1 MKTMDLTKLQEL
13 AGVPSVTEIVEP
25 HLGQDDGIDGHPL
38 ELLQKVA
45 ERFAEDVAYED
56 YSALDELLKH
66 VPEAELKAFLSD
78 I

>member
-13 AGVPSVTEIVEP
+13 AGVPSVTEIAEP

-56 YSALDELLKH
+56 YTAIDELLKH